1 MSRRMLRSRRRETF
15 LATAS
20 EMYDGLEKWYD
31 EHPEATY
38 GEIELEV
45 RRRRRKLMG
54 RGLEILIN
62 GRDTGYQVKGVACEK
77 CGTRMEFK
85 GYPPWTVSGLEGDA
99 RLERAYYVCP
109 ECDGET
115 IFPPGSEAAATGGSL
130 E

>member
-1 MSRRMLRSRRRETF
+1 MSRRMSRSRRKEAF

-20 EMYDGLEKWYD
+20 EMYDGLEDWYD
-31 EHPEATY
+31 EHPDATY
-38 GEIELEV
+38 GEIELEA

-54 RGLEILIN
+54 RGLEILVN
-62 GRDTGYQVKGVACEK
+62 GRDTGYQTEGVACEK
-77 CGTRMEFK
+77 CGMKMKFK

-115 IFPPGSEAAATGGSL
+115 IFPPG
-130 E
+130 